1 VSNRFQL
8 LALTLVLAACEGAP
22 LAPDLDSR
30 PQADGIANSQRLYRL
45 DASGMP
51 FYSRTEPPASAG
63 GYAYHTD
70 EWAAVVFYRDPACVP
85 AGFNLFDFIDIPG
98 AFFCATTIEGHALHI
113 EPLGITPPKMSTIQG
128 DAVPIWFV
136 PWSGA
141 FEQAVEA
148 GMLTMA
154 ELSAMPGLIKGVA
167 TQFHELLTSIENHPS
182 PKINITAR
190 GEILGGGSFRY
201 NVNYTGLTV
210 ESVQNV
216 KIVIE

>member
-1 VSNRFQL
+1 
-8 LALTLVLAACEGAP
+8 
-22 LAPDLDSR
+22 
-30 PQADGIANSQRLYRL
+30 
-45 DASGMP
+45 M
-51 FYSRTEPPASAG
+51 
-63 GYAYHTD
+63 
-70 EWAAVVFYRDPACVP
+70 
-85 AGFNLFDFIDIPG
+85 
-98 AFFCATTIEGHALHI
+98 
-113 EPLGITPPKMSTIQG
+113 TPPKVANLQG

-148 GMLTMA
+148 GVLTMA
-154 ELSAMPGLIKGVA
+154 ELTAMPGLIKGVA

-182 PKINITAR
+182 PKINISAR